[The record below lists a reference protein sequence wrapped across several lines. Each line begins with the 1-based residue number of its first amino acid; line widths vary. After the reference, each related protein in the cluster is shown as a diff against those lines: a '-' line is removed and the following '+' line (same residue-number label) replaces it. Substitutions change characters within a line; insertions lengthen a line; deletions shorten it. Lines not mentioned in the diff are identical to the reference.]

1 MLAKNLIPL
10 VEKLYANPSLL
21 TKRCPEMQKRLQ
33 SQGKEDSDG
42 TGNKVTNQEAAF
54 AQMLEDSGFT
64 WIAKPKKDTW
74 KESLANQGLCFLYQ
88 LNGTQASVDFA
99 LMYVQENK
107 ILETFYIDLKYSTS
121 TKIFL
126 NDGWFEPG
134 VLYLFTWT
142 ERQAIRVFL
151 GLAKDFTTEEERN
164 TRSELRK
171 QLAELNSKQKV
182 VGKFHMYVR
191 CANTYNLKTFTKEF
205 SEECRDKAITWI
217 QTALPPSSASSSVSA
232 VQEHSHQVQPKK
244 LKKTLV
250 AAATE

>member
-1 MLAKNLIPL
+1 MLNQTLGTL
-10 VEKLYANPSLL
+10 VQQLYANPCHL
-21 TKRCPEMQKRLQ
+21 TKKCPEMQKRLQ
-33 SQGKEDSDG
+33 SQGKEESDG

-54 AQMLEDSGFT
+54 AQLLEDSGFT

-74 KESLANQGLCFLYQ
+74 KEALMNQGLCFLYQ

-99 LMYVQENK
+99 LMYVQDSK
-107 ILETFYIDLKYSTS
+107 ILETFYVDLKYSTS

-126 NDGWFEPG
+126 NDGWFEPNI
-134 VLYLFTWT
+134 LYLFTWT
-142 ERQAIRVFL
+142 ERQAIRVFV
-151 GLAKDFTTEEERN
+151 GLAKDFTTEEESN

-205 SEECRDKAITWI
+205 SEVCRDKAITWI
-217 QTALPPSSASSSVSA
+217 QTVASPSSDVVLSSPS
-232 VQEHSHQVQPKK
+232 QEQKK
-244 LKKTLV
+244 PSRALKKSLV
-250 AAATE
+250 ADATE